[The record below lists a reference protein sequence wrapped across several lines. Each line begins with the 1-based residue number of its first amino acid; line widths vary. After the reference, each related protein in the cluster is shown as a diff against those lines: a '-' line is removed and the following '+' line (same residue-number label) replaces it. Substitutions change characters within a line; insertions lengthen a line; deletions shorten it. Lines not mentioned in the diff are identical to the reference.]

1 MLKQKQLSVIA
12 AQGPR
17 SAVPDEV
24 FQRSHVARF
33 GERAIHAA
41 IYVRLAQPLLL
52 LVMTVLMM
60 TIALIEP
67 AAAAQTQ
74 GATLGG
80 NSSNPI
86 NAFRTA
92 LDIGVWVLLGLG
104 IGGVGWGIYNI
115 MFDRAWG
122 KQMVGGAC
130 ALGFAGI
137 VALVNDVINDT
148 PPALPQY

>member
-1 MLKQKQLSVIA
+1 MFTKKQLSAVA
-12 AQGPR
+12 AW
-17 SAVPDEV
+17 SVAPDEV
-24 FQRSHVARF
+24 FGRSRLAAL
-33 GERAIHAA
+33 GERAIRAA
-41 IYVRLAQPLLL
+41 MIVRLVQPML
-52 LVMTVLMM
+52 LVLITVMM
-60 TIALIEP
+60 MAVTLIEP
-67 AAAAQTQ
+67 AAAQTQ

-80 NSSNPI
+80 NSANPI
-86 NAFRTA
+86 NAFKTA

-104 IGGVGWGIYNI
+104 IGGIGWGIYNV

-122 KQMVGGAC
+122 RQMVGGAC

>member
-1 MLKQKQLSVIA
+1 MLVKKKLSVA
-12 AQGPR
+12 AAR
-17 SAVPDEV
+17 SPGSVVPDEV
-24 FQRSHVARF
+24 FERSRIARI
-33 GERAIHAA
+33 GERAIQAA
-41 IYVRLAQPLLL
+41 ILVRLAQPVLLL
-52 LVMTVLMM
+52 GLTVAMM
-60 TIALIEP
+60 AVALIEP
-67 AAAAQTQ
+67 AAAQTQ

-104 IGGVGWGIYNI
+104 IGGIGWGIYNI

-122 KQMVGGAC
+122 RQIVGGAC

-148 PPALPQY
+148 PPPLPQY

>member
-1 MLKQKQLSVIA
+1 MLKHKKLIVVA
-12 AQGPR
+12 AR
-17 SAVPDEV
+17 SAQSVPDEV
-24 FQRSHVARF
+24 FERSRVARI
-33 GERAIHAA
+33 GEQAIRAA
-41 IYVRLAQPLLL
+41 ILVRLIQPMLL
-52 LVMTVLMM
+52 LVIAVMM
-60 TIALIEP
+60 MAVALIEP
-67 AAAAQTQ
+67 AAAQTQ

-86 NAFRTA
+86 NAFKTA

-104 IGGVGWGIYNI
+104 IGGIGWGIYNV

-122 KQMVGGAC
+122 RQMVGGAC

-137 VALVNDVINDT
+137 VVLVNDVINDT

>member
-1 MLKQKQLSVIA
+1 MFTKKQLSAVA
-12 AQGPR
+12 AW
-17 SAVPDEV
+17 SATPDEV
-24 FQRSHVARF
+24 LGRSRLAAL
-33 GERAIHAA
+33 GERAIRAA
-41 IYVRLAQPLLL
+41 MIVRLVQSMLLL
-52 LVMTVLMM
+52 LITVMMIIV
-60 TIALIEP
+60 ALIEP
-67 AAAAQTQ
+67 AAAQTQ

-86 NAFRTA
+86 NAFKTA

-104 IGGVGWGIYNI
+104 IGGIGWGIYNV

-122 KQMVGGAC
+122 RQMVGGAC

-148 PPALPQY
+148 PPPLPQY

>member
-1 MLKQKQLSVIA
+1 MFTKESL
-12 AQGPR
+12 
-17 SAVPDEV
+17 SAVAAWSAGPDEV
-24 FQRSHVARF
+24 LGRSRLAAL
-33 GERAIHAA
+33 GERVIRAA
-41 IYVRLAQPLLL
+41 MIVRLLQPMLLL
-52 LVMTVLMM
+52 LITVMMIIV
-60 TIALIEP
+60 ALIEP
-67 AAAAQTQ
+67 AAAQTQ

-86 NAFRTA
+86 NAFKTA

-104 IGGVGWGIYNI
+104 IGGIGWGIYNV

-122 KQMVGGAC
+122 RQMVGGAC

>member
-1 MLKQKQLSVIA
+1 MFKQQKLRVVA
-12 AQGPR
+12 ARG
-17 SAVPDEV
+17 AVPDEV
-24 FQRSHVARF
+24 FRRSLVASF
-33 GERAIHAA
+33 GQRAIHAA
-41 IYVRLAQPLLL
+41 VLVRLAQPVLLL
-52 LVMTVLMM
+52 GLTLLMIAVVVVDPVL
-60 TIALIEP
+60 
-67 AAAAQTQ
+67 AQTQ

-86 NAFRTA
+86 NAFKTA

-104 IGGVGWGIYNI
+104 IGGIGWGIYNV

-122 KQMVGGAC
+122 RQMVGGAC

-148 PPALPQY
+148 PPALPEY

>member
-1 MLKQKQLSVIA
+1 MLVTQKLCVA
-12 AQGPR
+12 AAR

-24 FQRSHVARF
+24 LRRSRIASL
-33 GERAIHAA
+33 GERAIQAA
-41 IYVRLAQPLLL
+41 VLVRLMQPVLLL
-52 LVMTVLMM
+52 IITVLMM
-60 TIALIEP
+60 AVALIEP
-67 AAAAQTQ
+67 AAAQTQ

-86 NAFRTA
+86 NAFKTA

-104 IGGVGWGIYNI
+104 IGGIGWGIYNV

-122 KQMVGGAC
+122 RQMVGGAC

-148 PPALPQY
+148 PPPLPQY

>member
-1 MLKQKQLSVIA
+1 MLVQQKLSVA
-12 AQGPR
+12 AARSPG

-24 FQRSHVARF
+24 FQRSRVARI
-33 GERAIHAA
+33 GERALQAA
-41 IYVRLAQPLLL
+41 VIVRLMQPVLLL
-52 LVMTVLMM
+52 IITMLMM
-60 TIALIEP
+60 AVWLIEP
-67 AAAAQTQ
+67 AAAQTQ

-86 NAFRTA
+86 NAFKTA

-104 IGGVGWGIYNI
+104 IGGIGWGIYNV

-122 KQMVGGAC
+122 RQMVGGAC

-148 PPALPQY
+148 PPPLPQY

>member
-1 MLKQKQLSVIA
+1 MPKQKKLSVGA
-12 AQGPR
+12 AR
-17 SAVPDEV
+17 SPGSVFPDEV
-24 FQRSHVARF
+24 SERSRVARI
-33 GERAIHAA
+33 GEQAVRAA
-41 IYVRLAQPLLL
+41 IIVRVAQPVLLL
-52 LVMTVLMM
+52 IITVMMMVVWLV
-60 TIALIEP
+60 EP
-67 AAAAQTQ
+67 AAAQQQ

-104 IGGVGWGIYNI
+104 IGGIGWGIYNV

-122 KQMVGGAC
+122 RQIVGGAC

-148 PPALPQY
+148 PPPLPQY

>member
-1 MLKQKQLSVIA
+1 MLKHKKLIVVA
-12 AQGPR
+12 AR
-17 SAVPDEV
+17 SAQSVPDEV
-24 FQRSHVARF
+24 FERSRVARV
-33 GERAIHAA
+33 GEQAIRAA
-41 IYVRLAQPLLL
+41 ILVRLIQPMLL
-52 LVMTVLMM
+52 LVIAVMM
-60 TIALIEP
+60 MAVALIEP
-67 AAAAQTQ
+67 AAAQTQ

-86 NAFRTA
+86 NAFKTA

-104 IGGVGWGIYNI
+104 IGGIGWGIYNV

-122 KQMVGGAC
+122 RQMVGGAC

-148 PPALPQY
+148 PPPLPQY

>member
-1 MLKQKQLSVIA
+1 MLKHKKLIVVA
-12 AQGPR
+12 AR
-17 SAVPDEV
+17 SAQSVPDEV
-24 FQRSHVARF
+24 FERSRVARV
-33 GERAIHAA
+33 GEQAIRAA
-41 IYVRLAQPLLL
+41 ILVRLIQPMLL
-52 LVMTVLMM
+52 LVIAVMM
-60 TIALIEP
+60 MAVALIEP
-67 AAAAQTQ
+67 AAAQTQ

-86 NAFRTA
+86 NAFKTA

-104 IGGVGWGIYNI
+104 IGGIGWGIYNV

-122 KQMVGGAC
+122 RQMVGGAC

>member
-1 MLKQKQLSVIA
+1 MPKLKKLSVGA
-12 AQGPR
+12 ARGPG
-17 SAVPDEV
+17 SVFPDEV
-24 FQRSHVARF
+24 FQCSRVARI
-33 GERAIHAA
+33 GKQAVRAA
-41 IYVRLAQPLLL
+41 IIVRVAQPVLL
-52 LVMTVLMM
+52 LVITMLMM
-60 TIALIEP
+60 TVWLVEP
-67 AAAAQTQ
+67 TAAQQQ

-86 NAFRTA
+86 NAFKTA

-104 IGGVGWGIYNI
+104 IGGIGWGIYNV

-148 PPALPQY
+148 PPPLPQY

>member
-1 MLKQKQLSVIA
+1 MLKHKKLIVVA
-12 AQGPR
+12 AR
-17 SAVPDEV
+17 SAQSVPDEV
-24 FQRSHVARF
+24 FERSRVARV
-33 GERAIHAA
+33 GAQAIRAA
-41 IYVRLAQPLLL
+41 ILVRLIQPMLL
-52 LVMTVLMM
+52 LVIAVMM
-60 TIALIEP
+60 MAVALIEP
-67 AAAAQTQ
+67 AAAQTQ

-86 NAFRTA
+86 NAFKTA

-104 IGGVGWGIYNI
+104 IGGIGWGIYNV

-122 KQMVGGAC
+122 RQMVGGAC

>member
-1 MLKQKQLSVIA
+1 MLKQKKPSVVA
-12 AQGPR
+12 AR
-17 SAVPDEV
+17 SVVRDEV
-24 FQRSHVARF
+24 FQRSLVASF
-33 GERAIHAA
+33 GQRAIHAA
-41 IYVRLAQPLLL
+41 VLVRLAQPMLLL
-52 LVMTVLMM
+52 GLTLMM
-60 TIALIEP
+60 MAVWLVEP
-67 AAAAQTQ
+67 AAAQTQ

-86 NAFRTA
+86 NAFKTA

-104 IGGVGWGIYNI
+104 IGGIGWGIYNV

-122 KQMVGGAC
+122 RQIVGGGC

-148 PPALPQY
+148 PPPLPQY

>member
-1 MLKQKQLSVIA
+1 MLKHKKLIVVA
-12 AQGPR
+12 AR
-17 SAVPDEV
+17 SAQSVPDEV
-24 FQRSHVARF
+24 FERSRVARI
-33 GERAIHAA
+33 GEQAIRAA
-41 IYVRLAQPLLL
+41 ILVRLIQPMLL
-52 LVMTVLMM
+52 LVIAVMM
-60 TIALIEP
+60 MAVALIEP
-67 AAAAQTQ
+67 AAAQTQ

-86 NAFRTA
+86 NAFKTA

-104 IGGVGWGIYNI
+104 IGGIGWGIYNV

-122 KQMVGGAC
+122 RQMVGGAC

-148 PPALPQY
+148 PPPLPQY

>member
-1 MLKQKQLSVIA
+1 MLKQKKLIVVA
-12 AQGPR
+12 AR
-17 SAVPDEV
+17 SAQSVPDEV
-24 FQRSHVARF
+24 FERSRVARV
-33 GERAIHAA
+33 GEQAIRAA
-41 IYVRLAQPLLL
+41 ILVRLIQPMLL
-52 LVMTVLMM
+52 LVIAVMM
-60 TIALIEP
+60 MAVALIEP
-67 AAAAQTQ
+67 AAAQTQ

-86 NAFRTA
+86 NAFKTA

-104 IGGVGWGIYNI
+104 IGGIGWGIYNV

-122 KQMVGGAC
+122 RQMVGGAC

-148 PPALPQY
+148 PPPLPQY